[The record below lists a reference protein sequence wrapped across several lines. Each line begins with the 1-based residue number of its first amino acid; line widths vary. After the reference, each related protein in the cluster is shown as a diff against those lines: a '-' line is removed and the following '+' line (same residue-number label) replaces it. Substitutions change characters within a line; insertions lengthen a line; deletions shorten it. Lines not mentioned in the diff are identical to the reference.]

1 MDNKPV
7 KDWIIKVHQQVNDEM
22 EVNRKMAS
30 DLRDMFIALENIIET
45 LTQGDP
51 RWNKIACI
59 KDAKMVLRKI
69 RGY

>member
-7 KDWIIKVHQQVNDEM
+7 KDWIIKVQEQVTDEM
-22 EVNRKMAS
+22 ETRRKMAS
-30 DLRDMFIALENIIET
+30 DLRDMVIVLENIIET

-59 KDAKMVLRKI
+59 RDAKMMLRKV